1 MKEVDFPTLY
11 LDASR
16 VSLNAQNS
24 FLRLVG
30 GSLSLLIV
38 CAVISVVNS
47 PERYV
52 AIAQAFA
59 LLLSL
64 SLTAYAAY
72 QQPQRVWYG
81 ARALAES
88 VKTVTWRFV
97 MRAEPYNK
105 DDAPAR
111 SHFIENLTKIFSDN
125 AVSKQVIA
133 VTIGDQITVAMNNF
147 RALPIPERKQR
158 YEKERIDDQLNWYR
172 NKAEFNR
179 RRSSQ
184 LLALLIV
191 VHVLAVFSVI
201 GKVNWPAFSYWPTD
215 IFISIA
221 GSVIAWSQTK
231 RFNEL
236 ATSYNLTAHEIGL
249 LKSKL
254 KDALSSNDVS
264 EFVGDAENAFS
275 REHTQWRAR
284 RDVD

>member
-111 SHFIENLTKIFSDN
+111 SHFIENLTKS
-125 AVSKQVIA
+125 
-133 VTIGDQITVAMNNF
+133 
-147 RALPIPERKQR
+147 
-158 YEKERIDDQLNWYR
+158 
-172 NKAEFNR
+172 
-179 RRSSQ
+179 
-184 LLALLIV
+184 
-191 VHVLAVFSVI
+191 
-201 GKVNWPAFSYWPTD
+201 PT
-215 IFISIA
+215 
-221 GSVIAWSQTK
+221 
-231 RFNEL
+231 
-236 ATSYNLTAHEIGL
+236 H
-249 LKSKL
+249 
-254 KDALSSNDVS
+254 NDYV
-264 EFVGDAENAFS
+264 
-275 REHTQWRAR
+275 
-284 RDVD
+284 